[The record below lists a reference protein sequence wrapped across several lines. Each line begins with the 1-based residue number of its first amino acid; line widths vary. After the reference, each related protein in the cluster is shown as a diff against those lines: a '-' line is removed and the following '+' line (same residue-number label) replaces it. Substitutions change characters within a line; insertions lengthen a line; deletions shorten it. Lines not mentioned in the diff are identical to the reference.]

1 MAHQLKVERSKP
13 CEHGAFFSHVFMSVG
28 SFKLSGDPPWRPSG
42 GLEIRRRGPLVAR
55 RSAEAPMQSSAD
67 PPKKQPE
74 ASSRQI
80 SIAKFMLQRSAA
92 DNCLQQISRAYNML

>member
-13 CEHGAFFSHVFMSVG
+13 CEHGAFFSHVFMSVS

-55 RSAEAPMQSSAD
+55 RSAAEALMQSSAD
-67 PPKKQPE
+67 PPKKPPL

-92 DNCLQQISRAYNML
+92 DNCLQQK